1 VNALTTALI
10 AITLA
15 AQAAAGFTPL
25 FRGTLE
31 GWSVQGTDAGNF
43 NVRNSVLHVQGP
55 DGWLRSDRQ
64 YGDFTLRAEFRFLTD
79 DADSGIYVR
88 AVASTPF
95 IRGWPNQ
102 SYQVQIR
109 NPLGQ
114 SRFPP
119 VGGLFRHGMPDG
131 ELTFDTAKASSLSKP
146 TGEWQAIEIDV
157 IGDRLMVRLN
167 GTEVMRA
174 GNISNPRGYIGIQGE
189 AGALEFRSIEIR
201 ER

>member
-1 VNALTTALI
+1 MFR
-10 AITLA
+10 LA
-15 AQAAAGFTPL
+15 AFVAGLLSLQSAVPSTP
-25 FRGTLE
+25 FSGPFA
-31 GWSVQGTDAGNF
+31 GWSVQGSTDNNF
-43 NVRNSVLHVQGP
+43 AMRESALHVQGP
-55 DGWLRSDRQ
+55 NGWLRSDRQ
-64 YGDFTLRAEFRFLTD
+64 YGDFNLRTEFRFLTD

-88 AVASTPF
+88 ALATTPF

-109 NPLGQ
+109 NPKGQ

-131 ELTFDTAKASSLSKP
+131 ELLFDEAKASGLSKP
-146 TGEWQAIEIDV
+146 TGEWQTLEIDV
-157 IGDRLMVRLN
+157 VGDRLTVRLN

-174 GNISNPRGYIGIQGE
+174 GSIANARGYVGIQGE
-189 AGALEFRSIEIR
+189 VGALEFRGLEIR

>member
-1 VNALTTALI
+1 MNLSWLALLSTL
-10 AITLA
+10 TLA
-15 AQAAAGFTPL
+15 QASTLTPL
-25 FRGTLE
+25 FRGTLD
-31 GWSVQGTDAGNF
+31 GWSIQGTEAGNF
-43 NVRNSVLHVQGP
+43 TVRDSVLHVQGP
-55 DGWLRSDRQ
+55 NGWLRSGRQ

-95 IRGWPNQ
+95 MRGWPNQ

-109 NPLGQ
+109 NPKGQ

-131 ELTFDTAKASSLSKP
+131 ELNFDDAKAANLSKP
-146 TGEWQAIEIDV
+146 TGEWQAIEIDA
-157 IGDRLMVRLN
+157 IGDRLTVRLN

-174 GNISNPRGYIGIQGE
+174 GNIANRSGYIGIQGE
-189 AGALEFRSIEIR
+189 VGALEFRAIEIR